1 MMAAAPI
8 QQNGT
13 HTGVPID
20 LDPPDSRKRPLEAPP
35 EAGSTKRTNTGG
47 GYLLRCLPPPDPPT
61 SPLPSLPAC
70 LPLAPP
76 TIPVSLT
83 LSFIK
88 MASLFG
94 IHRAFDL
101 MPTQGLRGRDPA
113 AGRQACG
120 ALSAQ
125 LAPINGSRLEG
136 DKRTLFPLHPSGHK
150 LRFSLALRFP
160 LPWPRCYCQPV
171 HGVVWLRGARAG
183 YCGGSRLC
191 RGDSGAISPP
201 CPGEMS
207 YNGTGVSSARLH
219 QSRHNN
225 APRQR

>member
-47 GYLLRCLPPPDPPT
+47 GYLLCRLPPPDPPT
-61 SPLPSLPAC
+61 SPLPSLPTC

-76 TIPVSLT
+76 SIPISLT

-88 MASLFG
+88 MASLFS

-120 ALSAQ
+120 APPAPSAQ

-136 DKRTLFPLHPSGHK
+136 DKRTFFPLHPSGHK
-150 LRFSLALRFP
+150 LRFP

-171 HGVVWLRGARAG
+171 HGVVWLAGGEGWLLRGEPALPRGLGSYQPALP
-183 YCGGSRLC
+183 GGDDL
-191 RGDSGAISPP
+191 
-201 CPGEMS
+201 
-207 YNGTGVSSARLH
+207 
-219 QSRHNN
+219 
-225 APRQR
+225 